1 MRHLKAGRK
10 LGRNSSHRKAMF
22 RNMVTSLLYHGQIKT
37 TLAKAKELRRHVEK
51 VITIGRN
58 HPESSL
64 DGLDAAALTKAKAGR
79 LHAIRRARRV
89 VNNKQA
95 LQDLF
100 GKYAELY
107 KDRPG
112 GYTRVIKAGYRSG
125 DNAPMA
131 VISLVMDED
140 DSVEESESMEESESV
155 EEIVEEQDTSAEQ
168 VDTQEESE
176 E

>member
-51 VITIGRN
+51 MITIGRN
-58 HPESSL
+58 HPESSF
-64 DGLDAAALTKAKAGR
+64 DGLDGADLVKAKASR

-100 GKYAELY
+100 GKYAEIY

-112 GYTRVIKAGYRSG
+112 GYTRVIKAGFRPG

-131 VISLVMDED
+131 VISLVMTDDVDEVSSD
-140 DSVEESESMEESESV
+140 ENPDENTVDPSADQELLEKESSE
-155 EEIVEEQDTSAEQ
+155 
-168 VDTQEESE
+168 
-176 E
+176 